1 MRRSALPAAPLCRHC
16 AGAAGAA
23 GGGARAWLPLSSSM
37 SSAGLFFFIVVG
49 LFFVGGDTK
58 LNPRG
63 PRVTTYHSSLL
74 LKPLTIKNLAEA
86 E

>member
-1 MRRSALPAAPLCRHC
+1 
-16 AGAAGAA
+16 
-23 GGGARAWLPLSSSM
+23 M

-58 LNPRG
+58 LSPRG
-63 PRVTTYHSSLL
+63 PRVTMYHSSLL